1 MHRRAGASEDSDD
14 PAGDDIELLR
24 RRQTDPKLS
33 AEKPNMRRRI
43 CMAISVLLGAAVILG
58 RGTLREWTESGEL
71 NLVTWNIA
79 AINNNPFEYWIT
91 HEDAD
96 YNKLMIDVQEFISS
110 PGTRD
115 VPVGDVFTP
124 AMWAEL
130 KQEMST
136 RGWSGLAEVE
146 ALWTSDFRKRPII
159 SGFMK
164 DKALGEKRLASMPD
178 RITNTINLAS
188 GGVANRPTVINCF
201 EGDMTSLSRSAPQ
214 QAALQQAEQKAAHH
228 NCSHHHLS
236 HFPCPVSVRALQL
249 VEGME
254 EVYVQ
259 QAAQVAK

>member
-1 MHRRAGASEDSDD
+1 MDD
-14 PAGDDIELLR
+14 
-24 RRQTDPKLS
+24 
-33 AEKPNMRRRI
+33 
-43 CMAISVLLGAAVILG
+43 
-58 RGTLREWTESGEL
+58 
-71 NLVTWNIA
+71 
-79 AINNNPFEYWIT
+79 
-91 HEDAD
+91 
-96 YNKLMIDVQEFISS
+96 FISHA
-110 PGTRD
+110 RD

-214 QAALQQAEQKAAHH
+214 QAALQQAKEKRHTTTP
-228 NCSHHHLS
+228 SHHLS

-254 EVYVQ
+254 EVHVQ